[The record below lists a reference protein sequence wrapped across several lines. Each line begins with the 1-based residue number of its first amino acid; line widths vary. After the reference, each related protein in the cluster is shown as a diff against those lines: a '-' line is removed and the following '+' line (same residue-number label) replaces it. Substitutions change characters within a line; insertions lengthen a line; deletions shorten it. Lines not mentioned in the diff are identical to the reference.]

1 LKTSVSANK
10 ANKAFLAVLAFSFAL
25 NLAGIWWGL
34 PSRYGWAVD
43 ELTPSVILS
52 GIETRFSGDWHQ
64 PAYPPLHYYLLALT
78 YLPALAFDLVDP
90 ASIEAHTWFFLFGR
104 VLSLVMAATILLLLY
119 QLGRDRFDSKA
130 GLFAVLA
137 MSLAAP
143 FVYYAK
149 TANLEIPLL
158 FWFFLSLVFFLRVW
172 SRGELSDYLGFAITA
187 VCAMGTKDQAYAFY
201 VLPVAAF
208 LGLRLRS
215 ERSLHRLL
223 LDRRRLGALAV
234 SAIAFLTVHNVAFNY
249 QGFVHHFQEILW
261 HRSNYGRFQGT
272 IGDQLPILAQTLRHL
287 GFTLGVPLAAAAAA
301 GLILALRE
309 EKHRETALW
318 ILLFGASYYLFFV
331 APVLAPWLRYALP
344 LAALSCLFAGLALSR
359 LWARGWAG
367 RLLAA
372 AALAYSLGRAVSMD
386 LLLLSDTRYAA
397 ERWLEKNVSK
407 GAVVGYMGPEYYL
420 PRLHRLSAKRLR
432 PTETVLAREKPDY
445 LVLNP
450 EYAARFPPGTR
461 EHDLFARLAAGRTRY
476 GLVLSLAARE
486 GSPSWS
492 LLDFDGIFANN
503 GKVSPPIEI
512 YALAD

>member
-1 LKTSVSANK
+1 
-10 ANKAFLAVLAFSFAL
+10 L
-25 NLAGIWWGL
+25 NLVGIGWGL

-43 ELTPSVILS
+43 ELTPTVILS

-90 ASIEAHTWFFLFGR
+90 ASLEAHTLFFLFGR
-104 VLSLVMAATILLLLY
+104 VLSLAMAVGVLLLLY
-119 QLGRDRFDSKA
+119 RLGRDPFDSTA

-158 FWFFLSLVFFLRVW
+158 FWFFLSLLFFLRAW
-172 SRGELSDYLGFAITA
+172 SRGEPSDYLGFAITA

-208 LGLRLRS
+208 LLLRLRS
-215 ERSLHRLL
+215 ERSLRRVL
-223 LDRRRLGALAV
+223 LDRRALGALAV
-234 SAIAFLTVHNVAFNY
+234 GVLAFLGVHNVVFNY
-249 QGFVHHFQEILW
+249 RGFVHHFQEILW
-261 HRSNYGRFQGT
+261 HRSNYGRFEGT
-272 IGDQLPILAQTLRHL
+272 FGDQLPILGQTLRHL
-287 GFTLGVPLAAAAAA
+287 GFTLGVPLAVAAAA
-301 GLILALRE
+301 GLVLALRE
-309 EKHRETALW
+309 EKHRAPALW

-331 APVLAPWLRYALP
+331 VPVLAPWLRYALP
-344 LAALSCLFAGLALSR
+344 LAALSCLFAGLTLSR
-359 LWARGWAG
+359 LWTRGWAG
-367 RLLAA
+367 RLLVAA
-372 AALAYSLGRAVSMD
+372 SLAYALGRAVSMD
-386 LLLLSDTRYAA
+386 VLLLYDTRYAA
-397 ERWLEKNVSK
+397 EQWLEKNVSK
-407 GAVVGYMGPEYYL
+407 GAVVGYVGPEYYL
-420 PRLHRLSAKRLR
+420 PRLHLLAAKRLR

-450 EYAARFPPGTR
+450 EYASRFPPGTR
-461 EHDLFARLAAGRTRY
+461 EHDLFSRLAAGRSGY

-486 GSPSWS
+486 GNPGWS
-492 LLDFDGIFANN
+492 LLDFDGIFANL

-512 YALAD
+512 YARAD

>member
-1 LKTSVSANK
+1 
-10 ANKAFLAVLAFSFAL
+10 L
-25 NLAGIWWGL
+25 NLVGIWWGL

-43 ELTPSVILS
+43 ELTPTVILS

-64 PAYPPLHYYLLALT
+64 PAYPPFHYYLLAVT
-78 YLPALAFDLVDP
+78 YLPVLALDLVDP
-90 ASIEAHTWFFLFGR
+90 ASLEGHTLFFVFGR
-104 VLSLVMAATILLLLY
+104 VISLVMAVGIILLLY
-119 QLGRDRFDSKA
+119 RVGRDLFGSGP
-130 GLFAVLA
+130 GLFAALTL
-137 MSLAAP
+137 SLAAP

-158 FWFFLSLVFFLRVW
+158 FWFFLSLLFFLRAW

-208 LGLRLRS
+208 LGLRWRS
-215 ERSLHRLL
+215 ERSLRRVL
-223 LDRRRLGALAV
+223 LDRRVLGALAV
-234 SAIAFLTVHNVAFNY
+234 SVVAFLAVHNVAFNY

-261 HRSNYGRFQGT
+261 HRSNYGRFEGT
-272 IGDQLPILAQTLRHL
+272 IGDQLPILGQTLRHL
-287 GFTLGVPLAAAAAA
+287 GFTLGVPLTVAAAA
-301 GLILALRE
+301 GVILALRD
-309 EKHRETALW
+309 EKHRAPGLW

-331 APVLAPWLRYALP
+331 VPVLAPWLRYALP

-359 LWARGWAG
+359 LWTRGWAG

-372 AALAYSLGRAVSMD
+372 AALAYSLGRALSMD
-386 LLLLSDTRYAA
+386 ALLLSDTRYAA

-420 PRLHRLSAKRLR
+420 PRLHLLCAKRLR

-461 EHDLFARLAAGRTRY
+461 EHDLFARLSAGRTGY

-492 LLDFDGIFANN
+492 LLDFNGILANI